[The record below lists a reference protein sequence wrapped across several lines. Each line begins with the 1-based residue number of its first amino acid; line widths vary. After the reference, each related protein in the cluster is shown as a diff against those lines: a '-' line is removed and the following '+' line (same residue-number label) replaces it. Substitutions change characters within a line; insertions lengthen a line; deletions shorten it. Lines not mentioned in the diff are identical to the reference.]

1 MNTLRRTQ
9 EIPRIPK
16 DLVKPTIV
24 AGINAIGRGQD
35 SDALTQFM
43 TTIAQTIGPEAIMQ
57 YINSDELIKRYA
69 AAQGIDY
76 LNLVKTQEQLSQ
88 ESEQQ
93 QMNAM
98 DMELAKQASSFASVD
113 QQAAAAQTP
122 Q

>member
-1 MNTLRRTQ
+1 
-9 EIPRIPK
+9 
-16 DLVKPTIV
+16 
-24 AGINAIGRGQD
+24 
-35 SDALTQFM
+35 M

-76 LNLVKTQEQLSQ
+76 LNLVKTQDQLSQ

-113 QQAAAAQTP
+113 QQAAAQP
-122 Q
+122 QQ